1 MGKHLLMDDAYI
13 PSLLSIPYLGYANTD
28 DPIYRQTRKML
39 LSSDN
44 PYYYEG
50 KYAKGIGSPHTPER
64 YVWHMALAMQGL
76 TSDDKVEMKEILNM
90 LETCDGDTGFMHEG
104 FHVDDPTIFTRPW
117 FTWPDALFCKFV
129 DKCIAEGVI

>member
-1 MGKHLLMDDAYI
+1 MWDC
-13 PSLLSIPYLGYANTD
+13 SSSNS
-28 DPIYRQTRKML
+28 RRKML
-39 LSSDN
+39 LSFDN

-50 KYAKGIGSPHTPER
+50 EYAKGIGSPHTPVD

-76 TSDDKVEMKEILNM
+76 TSNDKSEMKEILHM

-104 FHVDDPTIFTRPW
+104 FHVDDPTLFTRPW